1 MVGTHVTDRQI
12 PQAEVT
18 SHRRAEWGRA
28 RQNFG
33 VALTAE
39 SPRLARRRD
48 LAPVLGIAA
57 GVLALHL
64 VLSGRYGFHHD
75 ELYLLAAGRHLAV
88 GYVDQPALAALIAR
102 GVTEVVGEH
111 LWPLRL
117 LAGAAHAVLVVV
129 VAGIAAG
136 LAGGR
141 RAVVLASLAAAVTPV
156 FVEAGSRWGPLTL
169 GLVWWAV
176 AVLGVVLVL
185 GGGDQ
190 RWWVGVGV
198 AVGLGLETTRAG
210 GLLAAALVA
219 GLVVVG
225 EARSQL
231 RSRWFWAGVTVAG
244 VLWLPNLLW
253 QAQQGW
259 PLLDGGPGGAW
270 AGGDG
275 PGGFL
280 ARQVVLAG
288 PAGLV
293 LAVAGLVWAWRH
305 SPWRTL
311 VVVTGVIAG
320 GLALVGTEGAEMA
333 PAYVV
338 ALPAGAVA
346 AEAWAASDLHRWRQ
360 AVAGV
365 VASGVVLLPAV
376 APVTSV
382 RTYGELYHEDIHDDL
397 GEEIGWPDA
406 VGLVARV
413 YEILPPEEREDARVV
428 TARAGEAGAIDLY
441 GPSRGVPRGTAL
453 SADAGASAWWPDGEP
468 AGTVIF
474 LDFSRQELAPYCDAM
489 GPIAI
494 VGNPANLVN
503 DGFGAPI
510 SMCRTMR
517 VTPAELRE
525 ALRRGG

>member
-1 MVGTHVTDRQI
+1 
-12 PQAEVT
+12 
-18 SHRRAEWGRA
+18 
-28 RQNFG
+28 

-75 ELYLLAAGRHLAV
+75 ELYLLAAGRHPAL
-88 GYVDQPALAALIAR
+88 GYVDQPPLTALIAR
-102 GVTEVVGEH
+102 GLTAVAGEH
-111 LWPLRL
+111 LWPLRV

-136 LAGGR
+136 LGGAR
-141 RAVVLASLAAAVTPV
+141 RAVVLAALAAAVTPA
-156 FVEAGSRWGPLTL
+156 FVEAGSRWGPLSL
-169 GLVWWAV
+169 ALVWWSA
-176 AVLGVVLVL
+176 AVLGVVMVL
-185 GGGDQ
+185 GGRDP
-190 RWWVGVGV
+190 RWWLAVGVML
-198 AVGLGLETTRAG
+198 GLGLETTRVG
-210 GLLAAALVA
+210 GLVAIGLVA
-219 GLVVVG
+219 GLVVVR
-225 EARSQL
+225 EARPHL
-231 RSRWFWAGVTVAG
+231 RGGWFWAGMATAVAA
-244 VLWLPNLLW
+244 WLPNVVW
-253 QAQQGW
+253 QAQHGW
-259 PLLDGGPGGAW
+259 PLADDGHAGAW

-275 PGGFL
+275 PAGFVV
-280 ARQVVLAG
+280 RQLVMAG

-293 LAVAGLVWAWRH
+293 LAAAGLVWAWRH
-305 SPWRTL
+305 PPWRAL
-311 VVVTGVIAG
+311 VVAVAVLGAA
-320 GLALVGTEGAEMA
+320 LALLGTAAAELV

-346 AEAWAASDLHRWRQ
+346 AEAWAARDLHRWRQ
-360 AVAGV
+360 AVGGV
-365 VASGVVLLPAV
+365 VASGVVLLPAT

-382 RTYGELYHEDIHDDL
+382 RTYGDLYHEDIHAAL
-397 GEEIGWPDA
+397 GEEIGWPDT
-406 VGLVARV
+406 VGLIARV

-441 GPSRGVPRGTAL
+441 GPSRGMPRGTAL

-474 LDFSRQELAPYCDAM
+474 LDYSRQDLAPYCDAM

-494 VGNPANLVN
+494 VGNSANLVN
-503 DGFGAPI
+503 DGFGATI
-510 SMCRTMR
+510 SMCRTML